1 MEHID
6 FPGDFPS
13 FETMMSVLK
22 KVFEKS
28 WKVDLDIE
36 DINLWLGNFTGTFFD
51 TEDERRLALWMLCN
65 FTYYNDAEINHD
77 LLSTHRSKLLYVP
90 ANNPFE
96 TFNFLD
102 SGFDGKSS
110 LCVAPL
116 STKPVALGV
125 CLYAM
130 SHKTLRIVYP
140 TSEHYNDHRTNKVLN
155 TNIYSIPLQSI

>member
-36 DINLWLGNFTGTFFD
+36 DINLWLDNFTGTFFD

-65 FTYYNDAEINHD
+65 FTYYIFF
-77 LLSTHRSKLLYVP
+77 LLNYQYKIIFPQIHLCYI
-90 ANNPFE
+90 
-96 TFNFLD
+96 
-102 SGFDGKSS
+102 SS
-110 LCVAPL
+110 EFIEY
-116 STKPVALGV
+116 K
-125 CLYAM
+125 
-130 SHKTLRIVYP
+130 
-140 TSEHYNDHRTNKVLN
+140 
-155 TNIYSIPLQSI
+155 

>member
-1 MEHID
+1 MTGVQTCALPIY
-6 FPGDFPS
+6 FPS
-13 FETMMSVLK
+13 
-22 KVFEKS
+22 
-28 WKVDLDIE
+28 
-36 DINLWLGNFTGTFFD
+36 
-51 TEDERRLALWMLCN
+51 
-65 FTYYNDAEINHD
+65 
-77 LLSTHRSKLLYVP
+77 
-90 ANNPFE
+90 
-96 TFNFLD
+96 NFLD
-102 SGFDGKSS
+102 SVFDGKSS

>member
-65 FTYYNDAEINHD
+65 FTYYND
-77 LLSTHRSKLLYVP
+77 SV
-90 ANNPFE
+90 
-96 TFNFLD
+96 
-102 SGFDGKSS
+102 FDGKSS

>member
-51 TEDERRLALWMLCN
+51 TEDERRLALLMLCN
-65 FTYYNDAEINHD
+65 LHIT
-77 LLSTHRSKLLYVP
+77 TMRK
-90 ANNPFE
+90 
-96 TFNFLD
+96 
-102 SGFDGKSS
+102 
-110 LCVAPL
+110 
-116 STKPVALGV
+116 
-125 CLYAM
+125 
-130 SHKTLRIVYP
+130 
-140 TSEHYNDHRTNKVLN
+140 
-155 TNIYSIPLQSI
+155 

>member
-36 DINLWLGNFTGTFFD
+36 DINLWLCNFTGTFFD

-65 FTYYNDAEINHD
+65 FTYYNDAEINHLCSVLFKKFTHTLVKAEASFYTIFVRRPD
-77 LLSTHRSKLLYVP
+77 LAQTASYSRHLSLQRNLTLLF
-90 ANNPFE
+90 A
-96 TFNFLD
+96 
-102 SGFDGKSS
+102 
-110 LCVAPL
+110 
-116 STKPVALGV
+116 
-125 CLYAM
+125 
-130 SHKTLRIVYP
+130 
-140 TSEHYNDHRTNKVLN
+140 
-155 TNIYSIPLQSI
+155 